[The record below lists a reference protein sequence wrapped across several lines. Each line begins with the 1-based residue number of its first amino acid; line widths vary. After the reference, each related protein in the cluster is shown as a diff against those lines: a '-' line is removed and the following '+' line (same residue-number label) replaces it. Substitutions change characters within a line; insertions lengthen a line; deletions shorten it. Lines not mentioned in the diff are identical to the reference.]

1 MHKNISCY
9 HLSYCY
15 ERARIAQ
22 SIRSLNCGLNNQGVV
37 VRFPSETRHIFF
49 PTILRQ
55 ALGHIQPSIQWVAG
69 DSFAWGKAKPV
80 LFQENGMQKTASSQK
95 HIKKDK
101 KHLFN
106 YTRQMHNS
114 YSLHTLTVFLLLP
127 RNSCTIV

>member
-101 KHLFN
+101 KNISLITPGKCTTVIHYIHLLCF
-106 YTRQMHNS
+106 S
-114 YSLHTLTVFLLLP
+114 YFQGIAAL
-127 RNSCTIV
+127 